1 VLRINR
7 GTQEI
12 LGKSDAQLLA
22 HPLSDFPELAELHR
36 VIENTLAT
44 GEPGDRHE
52 VLVRVEQDVVP
63 LGLSTSVLTD
73 HEGKVVG
80 AVAHF
85 RNLMQVRKLE
95 EQVRRSQHLAALGQM
110 AAGVAHEIR
119 NPLNSIRGFSQLLQ
133 EKGADEEARAEYSQI
148 ILEEVDRINSI
159 VQDLLDFS
167 RQRDLT
173 LTPVPIEKLMEDL
186 VREMQ
191 GAAQAARIQLELL
204 PRQAVVPGVLGNGDK
219 LRQVFHNL
227 VLNGIE
233 ACKAGQRVVVSIA
246 PCEDRPQP
254 AGAQA
259 GSGLSRR
266 EVAVTVADTGCG
278 IDPAVLGKIFDPFYT
293 QKDHGTGLGL
303 SITQKIVDQHG
314 GRLDVKSELGKGSQF
329 TVFLPAV

>member
-1 VLRINR
+1 
-7 GTQEI
+7 
-12 LGKSDAQLLA
+12 
-22 HPLSDFPELAELHR
+22 
-36 VIENTLAT
+36 
-44 GEPGDRHE
+44 
-52 VLVRVEQDVVP
+52 
-63 LGLSTSVLTD
+63 LSTSVLTD

-85 RNLMQVRKLE
+85 RNLTQVRRLE

-133 EKGADEEARAEYSQI
+133 EKGGDEKVRAEYSQI

-173 LTPVPIEKLMEDL
+173 LVPVPIEKLLEEVARD
-186 VREMQ
+186 MQ
-191 GAAQAARIQLELL
+191 GAAQAAQVQLELL
-204 PRQAVVPGVLGNGDK
+204 PPQAVIPGVLGNSDK
-219 LRQVFHNL
+219 LRQVFRNL
-227 VLNGIE
+227 ILNGIE
-233 ACKAGQRVVVSIA
+233 ACKAGQRVAVSIA
-246 PCEDRPQP
+246 PCEER
-254 AGAQA
+254 AGAA
-259 GSGLSRR
+259 GLSRR
-266 EVAVTVADTGCG
+266 EVAVTIADTGCG
-278 IDPAVLGKIFDPFYT
+278 IDPAIVGKIFDPFYT
-293 QKDHGTGLGL
+293 QKEHGTGLGL